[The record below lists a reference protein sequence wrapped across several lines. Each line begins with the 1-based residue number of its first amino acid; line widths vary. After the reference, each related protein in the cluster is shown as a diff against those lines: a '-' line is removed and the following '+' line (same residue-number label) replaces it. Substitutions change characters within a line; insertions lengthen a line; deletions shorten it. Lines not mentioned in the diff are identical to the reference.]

1 MSNQK
6 NLNQLLIFVNLY
18 QRTKNEAIS
27 SICSSRIVFLKIL
40 QSDWLRAF
48 WPISQEQDISQI
60 RDLCRNTANNRSLH
74 DRENTVKINDQNFF
88 KLKNP
93 IFHLL
98 LAHFSNFG
106 SKKSFFEKSTS
117 VTRNFTK
124 VSSTM
129 LIFRK
134 K

>member
-18 QRTKNEAIS
+18 QRAKNEAIS
-27 SICSSRIVFLKIL
+27 SICSGRIVVLKIL

-88 KLKNP
+88 KFKKP
-93 IFHLL
+93 Y
-98 LAHFSNFG
+98 FSPTFG
-106 SKKSFFEKSTS
+106 TFLQFWEQKKF
-117 VTRNFTK
+117 
-124 VSSTM
+124 
-129 LIFRK
+129 FRK
-134 K
+134 IRLCHTQLHKGF